1 MPVLWCNGEWIST
14 ENLRISPTDRGI
26 LVGLSLFE
34 TILGVDGSPKFLDR
48 HLERLANACSRL
60 GWQPPTGI
68 TEAILRD
75 LLGRNEL
82 TTGHVRIRLTLT
94 GGSGAISDLTRGED
108 AASWISAAP
117 AGDFPET
124 TTAGISTW
132 KRNEFS
138 PLAGL
143 KCGSYAENILAY
155 EDARKSGFEQPIF
168 LNTSGHLCEAATS
181 NVFLV
186 RNGRLLTPPLDSGC
200 LPGIT
205 RTVVMDLARQNG
217 VSCEEIRLEKGDIE
231 NADEIFLT
239 SSIRGPV
246 PVSRL
251 DQRPFSGTPVGSAIQ
266 RWWKDAICAS

>member
-1 MPVLWCNGEWIST
+1 M
-14 ENLRISPTDRGI
+14 
-26 LVGLSLFE
+26 SLFE
-34 TILGVDGSPKFLDR
+34 TILAVDGAPKFSDQ
-48 HLERLANACSRL
+48 HLKRLANGCSRF
-60 GWQPPTGI
+60 GWQVPAGI

-94 GGSGAISDLTRGED
+94 GGSGPISDLARGED
-108 AASWISAAP
+108 AVSWFTAAP

-124 TTAGISTW
+124 TTAGISSW
-132 KRNEFS
+132 KRNECS

-143 KCGSYAENILAY
+143 KCGSYAENLLALQ
-155 EDARKSGFEQPIF
+155 DARKAGFEQPIF
-168 LNTSGHLCEAATS
+168 LNTAGQLCESATS

-186 RNGRLLTPPLDSGC
+186 KNNRLLTPPLDSGC

-205 RTVVMDLARQNG
+205 RSVVMGLARRNG
-217 VSCEEIRLEKGDIE
+217 LACEEIPLERGDIE

-239 SSIRGPV
+239 SSIRGAV

-251 DQRPFSGTPVGSAIQ
+251 DQRPFSGTPVGSALQ
-266 RWWKDAICAS
+266 RWWKEEICTS